1 VSTQLLRQGT
11 DQAPPASPRPLDAVN
26 EPTTVRPDNAAQINE
41 IVDRLSSRYTAEQ
54 NSTADLRSR
63 VRGIH
68 QQFDAVRL
76 RSFVA
81 ILVEGLV
88 RRSIAARVQNP
99 ETF

>member
-1 VSTQLLRQGT
+1 MSARRSGRTNDRT
-11 DQAPPASPRPLDAVN
+11 A
-26 EPTTVRPDNAAQINE
+26 DNAAQINE
-41 IVDRLSSRYTAEQ
+41 IVDRLSSRYAEEQ
-54 NSTADLRSR
+54 ISTADLKSR
-63 VRGIH
+63 VREIH

-88 RRSIAARVQNP
+88 RRSIAERAQNP